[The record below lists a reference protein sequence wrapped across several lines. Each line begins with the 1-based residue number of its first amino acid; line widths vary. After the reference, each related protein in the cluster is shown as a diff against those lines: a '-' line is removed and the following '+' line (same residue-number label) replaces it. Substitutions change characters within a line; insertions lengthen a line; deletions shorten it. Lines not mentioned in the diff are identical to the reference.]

1 MKFIYFNIWTF
12 SYTRNKIVATNS
24 ITIDARSGV
33 YGYRRNIYNT
43 SMRIYLIY
51 IIHMK
56 FECLLDLKI
65 IIITIIYSQEASEEY
80 LQRGGVKFSFI
91 LYHRWLLR
99 FLVNRALFTR
109 NSKQG
114 LVNM

>member
-1 MKFIYFNIWTF
+1 MQDLVYMATEGT
-12 SYTRNKIVATNS
+12 YTIPPCV
-24 ITIDARSGV
+24 
-33 YGYRRNIYNT
+33 
-43 SMRIYLIY
+43 RIYICANVLLISSDDNE
-51 IIHMK
+51 IIQ
-56 FECLLDLKI
+56 F
-65 IIITIIYSQEASEEY
+65 QEASEEY

-109 NSKQG
+109 SSKQG